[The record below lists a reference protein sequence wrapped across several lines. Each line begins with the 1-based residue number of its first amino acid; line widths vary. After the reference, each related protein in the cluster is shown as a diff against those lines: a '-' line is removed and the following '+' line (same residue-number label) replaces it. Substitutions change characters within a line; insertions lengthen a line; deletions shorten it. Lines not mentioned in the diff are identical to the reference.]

1 MAADIPNVRLKLA
14 SNPQSVV
21 LVRQLLTG
29 LAEVVGL
36 SALELNELN
45 TAVSEA
51 ANNVVLHA
59 YDGGEGPLEVD
70 VGCGRAG
77 LSVAVRDRGR
87 GMSPGQD
94 PARAWPTGGIGI
106 GLPVIQALAREVEF
120 KDVTDGGSEVLMQF
134 TTTRPHALRQP
145 PQDDGLDEMILA
157 ASPLADVAAALAVA
171 PAPLARAVIP
181 RMLSALAARAHF
193 PTDRIS
199 DTRRLAHAL
208 VAHIDDSLSASHLN
222 LQASVAPRELRL
234 RVGPLH
240 AGHGNA
246 LIGDLTTDGLGAV
259 LDETVDERRIVVTPA
274 GPSELLS
281 LRLAARRLP

>member
-1 MAADIPNVRLKLA
+1 MATDIPNVRLKLA

-21 LVRQLLTG
+21 LVRQLLAG

-70 VGCGRAG
+70 VGCDRAG

-94 PARAWPTGGIGI
+94 PAKAWPTGGIGI

-120 KDVTDGGSEVLMQF
+120 KDVTGGGSEVLMQF
-134 TTTRPHALRQP
+134 ATTRPHALRQP

-157 ASPLADVAAALAVA
+157 ASPLADAALAVA
-171 PAPLARAVIP
+171 PAPLARAVVP
-181 RMLSALAARAHF
+181 RVLSALAARAHF
-193 PTDRIS
+193 PIDRIT
-199 DTRRLAHAL
+199 DTRRLAEAL

-240 AGHGNA
+240 TGHGDA
-246 LIGDLTTDGLGAV
+246 LIGDLTTEGLGAV
-259 LDETVDERRIVVTPA
+259 LDETVDERRIVVTHA
-274 GPSELLS
+274 GPAELLS